1 MDTATSTRR
10 PRRRQHVRSLWSL
23 AVMGLLRERDMHPYE
38 MQRQMHIRH
47 TDELLGLKRG
57 SLYHAINQLQR
68 DGLIESIET
77 SREGRWPER
86 TVYRLTSD
94 GEEELLVWL
103 RDLIS
108 TPVRE
113 PSQFTTALAH
123 VSHLAPQD
131 ALQHLQVRAVNLEA
145 TTAALRAVER
155 GVGALVG
162 RPAILEVEY
171 ACALLEAELS
181 WLRSIID
188 DLKSG
193 KLSWTSENTNPD
205 MNIIQQKEGNLK

>member
-193 KLSWTSENTNPD
+193 KLSWSIENTKSD
-205 MNIIQQKEGNLK
+205 MNIIEQKEGI

>member
-1 MDTATSTRR
+1 MDTTAPSRQR
-10 PRRRQHVRSLWSL
+10 PPRQHVRPLGSL

-108 TPVRE
+108 TP
-113 PSQFTTALAH
+113 
-123 VSHLAPQD
+123 
-131 ALQHLQVRAVNLEA
+131 
-145 TTAALRAVER
+145 
-155 GVGALVG
+155 
-162 RPAILEVEY
+162 
-171 ACALLEAELS
+171 
-181 WLRSIID
+181 
-188 DLKSG
+188 
-193 KLSWTSENTNPD
+193 
-205 MNIIQQKEGNLK
+205 

>member
-1 MDTATSTRR
+1 MDSETPTRQ
-10 PRRRQHVRSLWSL
+10 RRRRHHVRTLWSL

-77 SREGRWPER
+77 SRAGRWPER
-86 TVYRLTSD
+86 TVYRLTAD

-162 RPAILEVEY
+162 RPAVLEVEY

-181 WLRSIID
+181 WLRSIIE

-193 KLSWTSENTNPD
+193 KLSWSIENTKTD
-205 MNIIQQKEGNLK
+205 MNIIEQKEGI

>member
-1 MDTATSTRR
+1 MDTATSTRLR
-10 PRRRQHVRSLWSL
+10 RRRQHVRTLWSL

-77 SREGRWPER
+77 SRAGRWPER
-86 TVYRLTSD
+86 TVYRLTAD

-162 RPAILEVEY
+162 RPAVLEVEY

-181 WLRSIID
+181 WLRSIIE

-193 KLSWTSENTNPD
+193 KLSWSIENTKTD
-205 MNIIQQKEGNLK
+205 MNIIEQKEGI

>member
-1 MDTATSTRR
+1 MDSTRSTR
-10 PRRRQHVRSLWSL
+10 QRRRRQHVRSLWPR
-23 AVMGLLRERDMHPYE
+23 AVRGWLRKRDMHPYE

-86 TVYRLTSD
+86 TVYRLHPD

-123 VSHLAPQD
+123 VSHLAPHD
-131 ALQHLQVRAVNLEA
+131 ALQQLQLRAVNLEVS
-145 TTAALRAVER
+145 TAALHAVER

-193 KLSWTSENTNPD
+193 KLSWSSENTKMD
-205 MNIIQQKEGNLK
+205 MNIIEHRGNLK

>member
-23 AVMGLLRERDMHPYE
+23 AVMGLLRERDTHPYE

-68 DGLIESIET
+68 DGLIEPVET
-77 SREGRWPER
+77 SRAGRWPER
-86 TVYRLTSD
+86 TVYHVTPD
-94 GEEELLVWL
+94 GEEELLIWL

-113 PSQFTTALAH
+113 SSQFTAALAH
-123 VSHLAPQD
+123 VSHLAPRD
-131 ALQHLQVRAVNLEA
+131 ALQQLQMRAV
-145 TTAALRAVER
+145 
-155 GVGALVG
+155 
-162 RPAILEVEY
+162 
-171 ACALLEAELS
+171 
-181 WLRSIID
+181 
-188 DLKSG
+188 
-193 KLSWTSENTNPD
+193 
-205 MNIIQQKEGNLK
+205 

>member
-1 MDTATSTRR
+1 MSLPSSARHK
-10 PRRRQHVRSLWSL
+10 PRRRQHARSLWSL

-38 MQRQMHIRH
+38 MQRQMHLRH
-47 TDELLGLKRG
+47 TDNLLGLKRG

-68 DGLIESIET
+68 DGLIESVET
-77 SREGRWPER
+77 SRAGRWPER
-86 TVYRLTSD
+86 TVYRLTAD
-94 GEEELLVWL
+94 GEDELLTWL

-108 TPVRE
+108 TPLRE

-131 ALQHLQVRAVNLEA
+131 ALQQLTLRAINLEVS
-145 TTAALRAVER
+145 TAALHAVER
-155 GVGALVG
+155 GVGELVG

-181 WLRSIID
+181 WLRSIIE

-193 KLSWTSENTNPD
+193 ELTWSLENTKSA
-205 MNIIQQKEGNLK
+205 MNIIEQKRGI